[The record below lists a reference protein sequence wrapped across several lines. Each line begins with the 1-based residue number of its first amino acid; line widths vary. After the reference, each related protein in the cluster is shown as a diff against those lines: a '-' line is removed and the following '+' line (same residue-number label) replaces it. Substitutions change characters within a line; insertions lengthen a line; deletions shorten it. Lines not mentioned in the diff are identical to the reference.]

1 MTPLTKTNT
10 MMPLSGRIPEDLYQ
24 WLSTSSFEGAT
35 TMSDKLRVGLAMLKR
50 QQEGDAD
57 YDGALDLQ
65 RSLSKNLRKQLSK
78 LDSEHGHSEVMA
90 ILLEHAPSLMAAI
103 ASAQTK
109 DLAEARR
116 LEDLLVLRSMQLVES
131 LMRQAITRQARAYD
145 PNVVTRHIG
154 PTLELATII
163 QQQAIHTKEGH

>member
-1 MTPLTKTNT
+1 
-10 MMPLSGRIPEDLYQ
+10 
-24 WLSTSSFEGAT
+24 
-35 TMSDKLRVGLAMLKR
+35 
-50 QQEGDAD
+50 
-57 YDGALDLQ
+57 
-65 RSLSKNLRKQLSK
+65 
-78 LDSEHGHSEVMA
+78 MA